1 MLGFSEGCLRDI
13 LEMHA
18 RVFKRSQGKAS
29 AAVQAD
35 FQNKRCWNY
44 EGMYK
49 NFVQK
54 FENNVSPQIK
64 TVSRSLHLKIVEM
77 G

>member
-1 MLGFSEGCLRDI
+1 MRRVVALRKGNLDISSSNENGTQLKYHTNNLSNLMLGFSEGCLRDI

-35 FQNKRCWNY
+35 FQNKRC
-44 EGMYK
+44 
-49 NFVQK
+49 
-54 FENNVSPQIK
+54 
-64 TVSRSLHLKIVEM
+64 
-77 G
+77 

>member
-1 MLGFSEGCLRDI
+1 ML
-13 LEMHA
+13 
-18 RVFKRSQGKAS
+18 K
-29 AAVQAD
+29 
-35 FQNKRCWNY
+35 Y

-49 NFVQK
+49 NSVQK

-64 TVSRSLHLKIVEM
+64 TVSRSLHLKVVEM